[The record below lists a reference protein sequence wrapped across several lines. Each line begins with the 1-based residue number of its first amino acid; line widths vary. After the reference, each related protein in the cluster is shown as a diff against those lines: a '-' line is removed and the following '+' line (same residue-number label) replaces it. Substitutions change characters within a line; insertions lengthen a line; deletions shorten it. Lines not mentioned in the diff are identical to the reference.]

1 MSRKD
6 DWLVAFGGGVRKARK
21 DEGLTQEVLG
31 YRTGLGQSFLSEV
44 ERGLRNP
51 SIWTVKVIAD
61 ALGTS
66 VSELVRLGENS

>member
-1 MSRKD
+1 MSTKD
-6 DWLVAFGGGVRKARK
+6 DGLVAFGGGVRRARK
-21 DEGLTQEVLG
+21 DGGLTQEVLG

-61 ALGTS
+61 ALDTS
-66 VSELVRLGENS
+66 VSELVRLGESS